1 MRIICYKNYVK
12 QISKNR
18 FNIFIK
24 VIYLYL
30 KEMKGQLYYRNNLY
44 NAELIYKAFRN
55 NINSKFCRT
64 LTKKDYEIIDVLEH
78 FKILGKV

>member
-1 MRIICYKNYVK
+1 
-12 QISKNR
+12 
-18 FNIFIK
+18 
-24 VIYLYL
+24 
-30 KEMKGQLYYRNNLY
+30 MKGQLYYRNNLY